1 MKNTELSIITEAE
14 YGVKIA
20 LAYATTD
27 NFTGKLIYKNAV
39 CALLPE
45 AAECLRK
52 AATHAKRLGYT
63 LIIYDAFRPRAAQQ
77 KLWDFLP
84 DPHYITPPD
93 KGSAHT
99 RGVAIDLGLLDA
111 NGNTIDMGTGF
122 DDMTALSHTD
132 CANLPHEILRN
143 RAVLLGIML
152 HAGFK
157 EIKYEWW
164 HYQLPQAF
172 DYPLIENNLIEVVD

>member
-1 MKNTELSIITEAE
+1 MSQAELTVITEQE

-20 LAYATTD
+20 LAYATEQ

-39 CALLPE
+39 CALIPE
-45 AAECLRK
+45 AAACLKK
-52 AATHAKRLGYT
+52 AAEHARRAGMT
-63 LIIYDAFRPRAAQQ
+63 LIIYDAFRPTAAQQ

-84 DPHYITPPD
+84 DPHYVTSPE

-99 RGVAIDLGLLDA
+99 RGVAVDLGLLDSE
-111 NGNTIDMGTGF
+111 GNVINMGTGF
-122 DDMTALSHTD
+122 DDMTPLSHMD
-132 CANLPHEILRN
+132 NESLPVEIVRN
-143 RAVLLGIML
+143 RALLMGIML

-164 HYQLPQAF
+164 HYQLPNAF
-172 DYPLIENNLIEVVD
+172 DYPLLDSDLIEVA

>member
-1 MKNTELSIITEAE
+1 MANTNLSIITEE
-14 YGVKIA
+14 EFGVKIA
-20 LAYATTD
+20 LAYGTTD

-45 AAECLRK
+45 AAECLRS
-52 AATHAKRLGYT
+52 AAAHARRLGYT
-63 LIIYDAFRPRAAQQ
+63 LVIYDAFRPREAQQ

-84 DPHYITPPD
+84 DPHYVTSPEQ
-93 KGSAHT
+93 GSAHT
-99 RGVAIDLGLLDA
+99 RGVAVDLGLLDA
-111 NGNTIDMGTGF
+111 EGNVVNMGTGF
-122 DDMTALSHTD
+122 DDMTELSHTD
-132 CANLPHEILRN
+132 YENLPLEVLRN

-164 HYQLPQAF
+164 HYQLPNAF
-172 DYPLIENNLIEVVD
+172 EYPLLESDLIKVVD

>member
-1 MKNTELSIITEAE
+1 METADLSIITEE
-14 YGVKIA
+14 DFGVEIA
-20 LAYATTD
+20 LAYATTE

-52 AATHAKRLGYT
+52 AAAHAKRLGYT
-63 LIIYDAFRPRAAQQ
+63 LVIYDAFRPRAAQQ

-84 DPHYITPPD
+84 NPNYVTPPE

-111 NGNTIDMGTGF
+111 QGQVVDMGTGF
-122 DDMTALSHTD
+122 DDMTHLSHTD
-132 CANLPHEILRN
+132 CAELPHEILRN
-143 RAVLLGIML
+143 RAILLGIML

-164 HYQLPQAF
+164 HYQLPNAF
-172 DYPLIENNLIEVVD
+172 DYPLLESDLIEVVA